1 MTVQQLKQMTKGM
14 NPAQFEEF
22 LTENGIVSEWLEVCV
37 SDFND
42 GIYHVYLSEHD
53 LSVGSFDG
61 NEIEFLD

>member
-22 LTENGIVSEWLEVCV
+22 LTENEIMSEWLEVCV

-42 GIYHVYLSEHD
+42 GTYHVYLPEQD
-53 LSVGSFDG
+53 ISVGAWNG
-61 NEIEFLD
+61 NEIEFID